1 MSENFNTVDAVVNMN
16 LEFLFKSMFST
27 SGVFK

>member
-1 MSENFNTVDAVVNMN
+1 MSENCKTVDAIDYMN
-16 LEFLFKSMFST
+16 LEFLFKSMFSP